1 MYIYVKKV
9 GTPFFGCLFMCS
21 ELLYLF
27 PVARFLKKH
36 KKFKAKDK

>member
-9 GTPFFGCLFMCS
+9 GTPIFGSLFMCS

-27 PVARFLKKH
+27 PVAHFLKKTQ
-36 KKFKAKDK
+36 KI